1 MAGVE
6 RLKLPVST
14 SKEAD
19 QFVFEFLRNGAS
31 RDMNVDGSVTP
42 VNFDWV
48 ASADTKVERI
58 NFFIEDANIQPSKFG
73 GLTAL
78 STGCLIKAL
87 DTDGTTVIKDFY
99 DGETI
104 KTHQEFN
111 PLAGIDTGTT
121 AAAGDDVAPTRW
133 TISKAG
139 ASLLLLKD
147 QRIRFTVQDALGGLT
162 KFYAM
167 LHGTLA

>member
-14 SKEAD
+14 AKESDA
-19 QFVFEFLRNGAS
+19 FIFEFFRNGAS
-31 RDMNVDGSVTP
+31 RDMNVDGTTP

-48 ASADTKVERI
+48 AAVDTNVERI
-58 NFFIEDANIQPSKFG
+58 NFFIQDAGILPAKFG
-73 GLTAL
+73 GLAEL

-87 DTDGTTVIKDFY
+87 DTDGATVIKDFY

-111 PLAGIDTGTT
+111 LLAGVDTGTT
-121 AAAGDDVAPTRW
+121 AATGDDVAPTRW
-133 TISKAG
+133 TIANAG
-139 ASLLLLKD
+139 AKLLLLAN
-147 QRIRFTVQDALGGLT
+147 QRIRFTVQDDLSALT

-167 LHGTLA
+167 LQGTLA